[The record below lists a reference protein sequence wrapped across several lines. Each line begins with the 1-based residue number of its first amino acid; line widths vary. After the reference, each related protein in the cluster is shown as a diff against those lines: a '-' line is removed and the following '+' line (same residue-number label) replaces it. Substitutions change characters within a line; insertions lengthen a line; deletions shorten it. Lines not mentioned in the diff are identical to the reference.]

1 MQAPPE
7 RRQVFRNELQRVGT
21 AGSKVLR
28 ELGEKV
34 KKMEKLGPVDILYEV
49 HEAAEELQKKVD
61 RKSYLFVNAENWEI
75 GTRATVVDIPQE
87 LGSMDEDRILLPH
100 HRSQSETVI
109 NIDSILTSNSWENKT
124 YNLASNNNQSAGVT
138 PDKTVEKPKFRS
150 THSLPK
156 DNGTLKEVEE
166 DKVEES
172 KTYESASALS
182 LATFTSLLIEFVA
195 RLQNVV
201 DSFEELSEKAK
212 FKEPVDLS
220 EASTKVGLWSRLRG
234 CINFWKRESSLPV

>member
-1 MQAPPE
+1 M
-7 RRQVFRNELQRVGT
+7 
-21 AGSKVLR
+21 LR

-34 KKMEKLGPVDILYEV
+34 KKMEKLGSVDILYEV

-75 GTRATVVDIPQE
+75 GTRATVVDIPHE
-87 LGSMDEDRILLPH
+87 LGSMDEDRNSFQH

-109 NIDSILTSNSWENKT
+109 NIDSILASKSWDNSSCNLSSND
-124 YNLASNNNQSAGVT
+124 NQTAGVI
-138 PDKTVEKPKFRS
+138 PENAVEKPKCR
-150 THSLPK
+150 TAHSLPK
-156 DNGTLKEVEE
+156 DNDTLKEVEE
-166 DKVEES
+166 NEEEEES

-201 DSFEELSEKAK
+201 DSFKELSEKAK
-212 FKEPVDLS
+212 FKEPMDLS
-220 EASTKVGLWSRLRG
+220 EASPKVGMWSRLRG
-234 CINFWKRESSLPV
+234 CIKFWKRESNLPV